1 MERIR
6 VLLLFGGES
15 AEHDVSIASARNV
28 FAALDDQKYQ
38 VIVSYIDREGKW
50 WLTESV
56 TSLSIEN
63 SPMLMPLLGASAVV
77 TSTGERLPVDVIV
90 PILHGPN
97 GEDGSV
103 QGLAQLLHV
112 PIVGPGITGSAVCM
126 DKDVF
131 KRLMRQAGLPVVD
144 YQLYRRGQSLPSFND
159 LKAALGHP
167 LFVKPAN
174 MGSSVG
180 ISKATTE
187 DDLRHAIE
195 TALKYDDK
203 VVIERA
209 VSGRELECAVLGNE
223 SPQASVVGEIRPD
236 GDFYSYDAKYDEDST
251 SETIIPA
258 DLSTDIA
265 KRIRDLAV
273 QAYQVAEC
281 RGLARVDF
289 FLDEHNRVFINEI
302 NTLPGF
308 TDISMYAKLW
318 AHDDINYSNLLDKLI
333 GLALETKRS

>member
-1 MERIR
+1 
-6 VLLLFGGES
+6 
-15 AEHDVSIASARNV
+15 
-28 FAALDDQKYQ
+28 
-38 VIVSYIDREGKW
+38 
-50 WLTESV
+50 
-56 TSLSIEN
+56 
-63 SPMLMPLLGASAVV
+63 
-77 TSTGERLPVDVIV
+77 
-90 PILHGPN
+90 
-97 GEDGSV
+97 
-103 QGLAQLLHV
+103 
-112 PIVGPGITGSAVCM
+112 
-126 DKDVF
+126 
-131 KRLMRQAGLPVVD
+131 
-144 YQLYRRGQSLPSFND
+144 
-159 LKAALGHP
+159 
-167 LFVKPAN
+167 